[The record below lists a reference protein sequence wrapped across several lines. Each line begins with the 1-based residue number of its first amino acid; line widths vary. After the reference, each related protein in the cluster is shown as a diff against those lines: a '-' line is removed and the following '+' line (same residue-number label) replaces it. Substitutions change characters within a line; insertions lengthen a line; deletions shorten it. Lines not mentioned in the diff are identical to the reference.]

1 MKAKAEIEDTKNLY
15 DYWGERL
22 YRSVLDDSRIII
34 NLLRSIINNNE
45 KEGCQVCDITD
56 DLLFLQ
62 NKKCTNCRE
71 MNTMRGL
78 SRKLYLDLSVPT
90 EEDQRS
96 DQQRILEALSAE
108 GVKEEVHIPVRMLR
122 QLYPLLDRAGW
133 KITVSLSWNGEKW
146 ELVDIE
152 SGDTA
157 RQHYGLAVDLGS
169 TTVVVRLLDCN
180 SGEILG
186 EESCFNKQIQWG
198 TDILSRIF
206 FCKDD
211 RKKLEEIR
219 LATVESIIECMDKLD
234 VKHPVSRKCL
244 SMVVAGNTTMIH
256 FLLGIDAFCVFY
268 TPHAVHADRPGFQP
282 AKDLDIPLNGYVY
295 CYPAKSNYLGG
306 DIISGMIETE
316 LYIFCRSMKSDSD
329 EWKRTE
335 EFVIKSKDK
344 LFDSFCVEV
353 FFNAFSDEKIHM
365 IDNETL
371 DTMLWKKVPR
381 IKLELNFAQIK
392 AIADLFAHIVD
403 YKSPFT
409 SNHSMGVAEGAEKIS
424 RFMGF
429 DKDICQKMYIAGAL
443 HDIGKVAIG
452 NEILEK
458 PEKLTDEEFK
468 TMKHHAVL

>member
-1 MKAKAEIEDTKNLY
+1 M
-15 DYWGERL
+15 RL
-22 YRSVLDDSRIII
+22 Y
-34 NLLRSIINNNE
+34 
-45 KEGCQVCDITD
+45 
-56 DLLFLQ
+56 
-62 NKKCTNCRE
+62 
-71 MNTMRGL
+71 
-78 SRKLYLDLSVPT
+78 
-90 EEDQRS
+90 
-96 DQQRILEALSAE
+96 
-108 GVKEEVHIPVRMLR
+108 H
-122 QLYPLLDRAGW
+122 
-133 KITVSLSWNGEKW
+133 
-146 ELVDIE
+146 
-152 SGDTA
+152 
-157 RQHYGLAVDLGS
+157 GS
-169 TTVVVRLLDCN
+169 TVVVKRPN
-180 SGEILG
+180 
-186 EESCFNKQIQWG
+186 IQKG
-198 TDILSRIF
+198 RKATDFGR
-206 FCKDD
+206 
-211 RKKLEEIR
+211 
-219 LATVESIIECMDKLD
+219 
-234 VKHPVSRKCL
+234 
-244 SMVVAGNTTMIH
+244 G
-256 FLLGIDAFCVFY
+256 FY
-268 TPHAVHADRPGFQP
+268 TTTNFEQAKKWALLKKNREQSDR
-282 AKDLDIPLNGYVY
+282 AIVSVY
-295 CYPAKSNYLGG
+295 EVPDNILEGEFVVRHFAGATKEWLEFVVNNRKGKS
-306 DIISGMIETE
+306 
-316 LYIFCRSMKSDSD
+316 
-329 EWKRTE
+329 TE

>member
-1 MKAKAEIEDTKNLY
+1 
-15 DYWGERL
+15 
-22 YRSVLDDSRIII
+22 
-34 NLLRSIINNNE
+34 
-45 KEGCQVCDITD
+45 
-56 DLLFLQ
+56 
-62 NKKCTNCRE
+62 
-71 MNTMRGL
+71 MRGL

-244 SMVVAGNTTMIH
+244 SMVVAGKYHHDPLSFGNRC
-256 FLLGIDAFCVFY
+256 FLCLLYATCCSCRPSGI
-268 TPHAVHADRPGFQP
+268 P
-282 AKDLDIPLNGYVY
+282 AGKR
-295 CYPAKSNYLGG
+295 
-306 DIISGMIETE
+306 SGH
-316 LYIFCRSMKSDSD
+316 SA
-329 EWKRTE
+329 EWLC
-335 EFVIKSKDK
+335 ILLSG
-344 LFDSFCVEV
+344 EV
-353 FFNAFSDEKIHM
+353 
-365 IDNETL
+365 
-371 DTMLWKKVPR
+371 
-381 IKLELNFAQIK
+381 
-392 AIADLFAHIVD
+392 
-403 YKSPFT
+403 
-409 SNHSMGVAEGAEKIS
+409 
-424 RFMGF
+424 
-429 DKDICQKMYIAGAL
+429 
-443 HDIGKVAIG
+443 
-452 NEILEK
+452 
-458 PEKLTDEEFK
+458 
-468 TMKHHAVL
+468 